1 MAMTQPTHDTRQLAT
16 VQSGVGE
23 IMEEV
28 VAKGDLKAL
37 SAEQR
42 ASYYSNVCKS
52 MGLNPFTKPFEY
64 ITLNGKLTLYATRTA
79 ADQLRKINGVSITG
93 IEREIVDDLIVV
105 TVRVQDRDGRTDEEV
120 GAVNFGGLKGEAKAN
135 AIMKAIT
142 KAKRRATL
150 SICGLGWLDESE
162 MDSIPSARP
171 AHVDTATGEIVDAT
185 SAQDR
190 PRAIEPPKDEP
201 EPIDD
206 EENHQR
212 AIKHIHAAAR
222 DVGIS
227 HHVLSHWAKEAAR
240 KNGSE
245 IESMAEAPTAWLDG
259 MARWVKNNPA
269 KSRKLAAEVEPLPM
283 DEAIETALANATPTD
298 VDTGGDSR

>member
-1 MAMTQPTHDTRQLAT
+1 MAVQQPANDTRQLAT
-16 VQSGVGE
+16 VPNDAGT

-42 ASYYSNVCKS
+42 ATYYTNVCKS

-79 ADQLRKINGVSITG
+79 ADQLRKINGVSITA

-105 TVRVQDRDGRTDEEV
+105 TVRVEDKDGRTDEEV

-150 SICGLGWLDESE
+150 SVCGLGWLDETE
-162 MDSIPSARP
+162 VETVPTARR
-171 AHVDTATGEIVDAT
+171 ANVDLDTGEIH
-185 SAQDR
+185 
-190 PRAIEPPKDEP
+190 EPSSVEV
-201 EPIDD
+201 
-206 EENHQR
+206 HQP
-212 AIKHIHAAAR
+212 
-222 DVGIS
+222 DQ
-227 HHVLSHWAKEAAR
+227 
-240 KNGSE
+240 
-245 IESMAEAPTAWLDG
+245 P
-259 MARWVKNNPA
+259 
-269 KSRKLAAEVEPLPM
+269 AAETTVEQAKRGLWRLVNH
-283 DEAIETALANATPTD
+283 DFGWTRQDLDLVVADVFDGRTAADLDTQELAKLRDQLEATDPEERDTIITSLRETA
-298 VDTGGDSR
+298 RR